1 MDEMESVKRNKFTLK
16 TIIPRFIK
24 ALAKAGFVYILF
36 ALLSSI
42 MVPFES
48 IYSYQSSFTVLFA
61 LYLFFIFVIELTKGT
76 IFQHLFSIANS
87 LMIVFYFIHILN
99 TGVINFSIEEI
110 NLVIDLRFF
119 LSLFVL
125 GGVLGFAKNM
135 LRLLNW
141 MNEREEQWLKY
152 QIKSL

>member
-1 MDEMESVKRNKFTLK
+1 MESVKRNKFTLK